1 MTDFRCDRATI
12 KHWEDTPEGFLR
24 FTAPV
29 GREGILTYGNK
40 DGSVR
45 REHVSLDVLKTSAD
59 SLKIKPI
66 TTPGHPPGL
75 INKDTA
81 KPYLAGSTGNSV
93 WLDSGFLWVT
103 GTVFDGET
111 IESIK
116 SGRTKELS
124 LGYGVETVV
133 RADGD
138 FDQTKRHVN
147 HLSPVTSARASGAG
161 FKLDGDDEALVSLD
175 AIDAP
180 VPKSLLE
187 VSPEKQS
194 KKTKEKPMT
203 YKAVLDGIELS
214 FETMDEAKHVKGIEK
229 ELSKLRSDSAATK
242 EKLDAA
248 TIALDEAKTELGT
261 VKAEIVTQ
269 KTALDAAEE
278 TVKTAKEDRLDED
291 AINTLIG
298 DRMKL
303 WQEVLPMMRSDNA
316 DYEPDYSL
324 APLGIMTAAV
334 KVANPDIATHLD
346 GLDLSDSENSGFVKG
361 LYAGLN
367 TKQYSQKSATRS
379 DANTL
384 LAEIRANRFDAATG
398 GMKSIS
404 GKSEMEAELAL
415 EAARKKRADR
425 ILNANKK

>member
-29 GREGILTYGNK
+29 GREGVLTYANR

-45 REHVSLDVLKTSAD
+45 REHVSLDVLKSSAD

-111 IESIK
+111 IDSIK

-124 LGYGVETVV
+124 LGYGVDTVA

-138 FDQTKRHVN
+138 FDQIKRHVN

-175 AIDAP
+175 AIDAEFV
-180 VPKSLLE
+180 VPKK
-187 VSPEKQS
+187 V
-194 KKTKEKPMT
+194 KEKSKEKKAMPFKAT
-203 YKAVLDGIELS
+203 LDGFDFEFETRDEAQHLKAV
-214 FETMDEAKHVKGIEK
+214 EK
-229 ELSKLRSDSAATK
+229 ELSKLRADSASTK

-248 TIALDEAKTELGT
+248 TIALDEAKTELST

-269 KTALDAAEE
+269 KTALDAAETE
-278 TVKTAKEDRLDED
+278 VKTAKEDRLDED
-291 AINTLIG
+291 AINTLIS

-316 DYEPDYSL
+316 DFEPDYSL
-324 APLGIMTAAV
+324 APLGIMAAAV

-367 TKQYSQKSATRS
+367 TKQYSQASATRS

-384 LAEIRANRFDAATG
+384 LAEIRANRFDMATG
-398 GMKSIS
+398 GKGGKNPMDAEKS
-404 GKSEMEAELAL
+404 L
-415 EAARKKRADR
+415 EEARKKRAER
-425 ILNANKK
+425 IAAANKK

>member
-29 GREGILTYGNK
+29 GREGVLLYANR
-40 DGSVR
+40 DGTTR
-45 REHVSLDVLKTSAD
+45 KEHVSLNVLKSSAD

-75 INKDTA
+75 INRDTA
-81 KPYLAGSTGNSV
+81 KPYLAGSTGNTV
-93 WLDSGFLWVT
+93 WMDNGFLWVT

-111 IESIK
+111 IDSIK

-124 LGYGVETVV
+124 LGYGVETKV
-133 RADGD
+133 RSDGS
-138 FDQTKRHVN
+138 FDQTKRYVN
-147 HLSPVTSARASGAG
+147 HLTPVGSARAGGSE
-161 FKLDGDDEALVSLD
+161 FKLDGKDEALVSLD

-180 VPKSLLE
+180 SVPD
-187 VSPEKQS
+187 VPEQKV
-194 KKTKEKPMT
+194 KKTKEKKAMP
-203 YKAVLDGIELS
+203 YKATLDGVDLE
-214 FETMDEAKHVKGIEK
+214 FEAMDDAKHVKGIEK

-316 DYEPDYSL
+316 DYKPDYSL
-324 APLGIMTAAV
+324 APLGIMAAAV
-334 KVANPDIATHLD
+334 KVANPDIAGHLD

-384 LAEIRANRFDAATG
+384 LAEIRANRFDVATG
-398 GMKSIS
+398 GMSAKG
-404 GKSEMEAELAL
+404 GKSEMEAEAVL
-415 EAARKKRADR
+415 EMARKKRAER
-425 ILNANKK
+425 IAAANKK

>member
-24 FTAPV
+24 FVAPIAKV
-29 GREGILTYGNK
+29 GTLDYLNK
-40 DGSVR
+40 DGTTR
-45 REHVSLDVLKTSAD
+45 REHVSLDVLKSSAG

-75 INKDTA
+75 VDKDTA
-81 KPYLAGSTGNSV
+81 KKYLAGSTGNRCWVS
-93 WLDSGFLWVT
+93 DDFLWTT

-111 IESIK
+111 IDAIK
-116 SGRTKELS
+116 SGKTKELS
-124 LGYGVETVV
+124 LGYAVETTM

-138 FDQTKRHVN
+138 FDQVKRHVN
-147 HLSPVTSARASGAG
+147 HLSPVSSARAKGAG

-180 VPKSLLE
+180 SVPDA
-187 VSPEKQS
+187 PETKVE
-194 KKTKEKPMT
+194 KKTKEK
-203 YKAVLDGIELS
+203 KAMPFKATLDGFDFE
-214 FETMDEAKHVKGIEK
+214 FETRDEAQHLKSVEK
-229 ELSKLRSDSAATK
+229 ELSKLRADSASTK

-269 KTALDAAEE
+269 KTALDAAETE
-278 TVKTAKEDRLDED
+278 VKTAKEDRLDED
-291 AINTLIG
+291 AINTLIS

-316 DYEPDYSL
+316 DFEPDYSL
-324 APLGIMTAAV
+324 APLGIMAAAV

-367 TKQYSQKSATRS
+367 TKQYSQASATRS

-384 LAEIRANRFDAATG
+384 LTEIRASRFDMATG
-398 GMKSIS
+398 GKG
-404 GKSEMEAELAL
+404 GKNPMDAEKAL
-415 EAARKKRADR
+415 EEARKKRAER
-425 ILNANKK
+425 IAAANKK